1 MSILI
6 NGDDF
11 GKNEEINRAVCEAF
25 REGYIGHTT
34 VMVNMPGAEEAFK
47 LSRKYGFTD
56 RVGLHINLTEGFPL
70 SGDIRTNPL
79 VCSPDG
85 SFNAAFYHN
94 TKYRLYMDSLS
105 ISQIEKEINAQLERF
120 LELGFKELHIDSH
133 HHVHTNYPVFLA
145 LKSLGKKYR
154 FSYIRLSRNLYRGG
168 SILNRAYKALYN
180 RGVKKLCAGSGDL
193 FGSYDDLMG
202 YTMKD
207 PERIESLGHTRE
219 VEIMVHPMYSDNVLT
234 DTDRPMSG
242 NGALKKWN
250 HADKQRKI

>member
-11 GKNEEINRAVCEAF
+11 GKNEEINRAMCEAF
-25 REGYIGHTT
+25 EEGYIGHTT
-34 VMVNMPGAEEAFK
+34 VMVNMPGAEEAYK
-47 LSRKYGFTD
+47 LSKENGFTD
-56 RVGLHINLTEGFPL
+56 RVGLHLNLTEGVPL

-79 VCSPDG
+79 VCSSDG
-85 SFNAAFYHN
+85 VFNAAFYHN

-105 ISQIEKEINAQLERF
+105 ISQIEKELEAQIERF
-120 LELGFKELHIDSH
+120 LELGFTELHIDSH

-168 SILNRAYKALYN
+168 SIFNRAYKTLYN
-180 RGVKKLCAGSGDL
+180 GGVKKLCARSGDL
-193 FGSYDDLMG
+193 FGSYDDLMS

-207 PERIESLGHTRE
+207 PERIESLGRKSE
-219 VEIMVHPMYSDNVLT
+219 VEIMVHPMYVNCVLT
-234 DTDRPMSG
+234 DTDRSMSDY
-242 NGALKKWN
+242 GALKKWN
-250 HADKQRKI
+250 HADK

>member
-56 RVGLHINLTEGFPL
+56 RVGLHLNLTEGFPL
-70 SGDIRTNPL
+70 SSDIRTNPL
-79 VCSPDG
+79 ICSGDG

-105 ISQIEKEINAQLERF
+105 ISQIEKELEAQIVRF
-120 LELGFKELHIDSH
+120 LELGFTELHIDSH
-133 HHVHTNYPVFLA
+133 HHVHTGYPVFLA

-168 SILNRAYKALYN
+168 NILNRAYKSLYN
-180 RGVKKLCAGSGDL
+180 RTVKKLCISSGDL
-193 FGSYDDLMG
+193 FGSYGDLMD
-202 YTMKD
+202 YTDED
-207 PERIESLGHTRE
+207 PARIERLGLEKR
-219 VEIMVHPMYSDNVLT
+219 VEIMVHPMYLQGVLT
-234 DTDRPMSG
+234 DTDRPMSLYAG
-242 NGALKKWN
+242 LIK
-250 HADKQRKI
+250 

>member
-25 REGYIGHTT
+25 EEGYIGHTT

-47 LSRKYGFTD
+47 LSREYGFTD
-56 RVGLHINLTEGFPL
+56 RVGLHLNLTEGIPL
-70 SGDIRTNPL
+70 SGGIRTNPL

-85 SFNAAFYHN
+85 GFNAAFYHS

-105 ISQIEKEINAQLERF
+105 ISQIEKELEAQIERF

-168 SILNRAYKALYN
+168 NIINRAYKTLYN
-180 RGVKKLCAGSGDL
+180 RGVKKLCTRCGNL
-193 FGSYDDLMG
+193 FGSYDDLMS
-202 YTMKD
+202 YTMRD
-207 PERIESLGHTRE
+207 PGRIESLGMNRE
-219 VEIMVHPMYSDNVLT
+219 VEIMVHPMYVNCVLT
-234 DTDRPMSG
+234 DTDRPM
-242 NGALKKWN
+242 NAYRALKKWN
-250 HADKQRKI
+250 HADK